1 MSVRR
6 EANPFMITSL
16 RVIHGF
22 IALIMIAS
30 IAAIYYG
37 AATQTYG
44 IWLWLAA
51 GALLTEGIVITLN
64 KGDCPFTQL
73 SRRYGDG
80 KAFFELFLP
89 KRIAKQMFK
98 VNAAVIAVGCVFLL
112 CSLLA

>member
-6 EANPFMITSL
+6 EANTFTITSL

-73 SRRYGDG
+73 SRKYGDG

-89 KRIAKQMFK
+89 KRVAKQMFK